1 MNDFNDRQREYLRQY
16 GLTEEEIT
24 SGKTDPAHRL
34 EIANRAG
41 KDEPAEEEPEVET
54 VEETD
59 AQKAYRG
66 NRTREQIT
74 SAVDIENYEA
84 LGGEV
89 FRKRIETE
97 APVEA
102 SKPLPEAP
110 VIVGPH
116 TQYDMDKIAAL
127 SPWRRNEIA
136 DFIRLV
142 QGGLKA
148 NPSLNDRASLEQA
161 RLHLTPYVLK
171 K

>member
-84 LGGEV
+84 LGGAGLPQKD
-89 FRKRIETE
+89 RNRS
-97 APVEA
+97 ARRSLQA
-102 SKPLPEAP
+102 SA
-110 VIVGPH
+110 GSSRH
-116 TQYDMDKIAAL
+116 
-127 SPWRRNEIA
+127 RRSSHPI
-136 DFIRLV
+136 
-142 QGGLKA
+142 
-148 NPSLNDRASLEQA
+148 
-161 RLHLTPYVLK
+161 
-171 K
+171 